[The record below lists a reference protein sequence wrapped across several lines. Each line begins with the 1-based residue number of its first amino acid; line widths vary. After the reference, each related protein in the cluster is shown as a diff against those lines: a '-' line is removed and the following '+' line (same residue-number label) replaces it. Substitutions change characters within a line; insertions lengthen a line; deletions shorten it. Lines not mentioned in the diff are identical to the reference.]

1 MKASSK
7 VGGVYNPDSKVG
19 GVCNPDVF
27 MWYTNNQFWTP
38 RPIYRWGHR
47 LTNLFCK
54 TVGRLRVQ
62 GVDHIPKEGGVL
74 LVSNHVSFLDPVI
87 VGSAASREVHYMA
100 RSNAFDIPGLGKL
113 ISVYN
118 AYPVNRGA
126 PDLGALRKTISLLQG
141 GKVVLIFPEGTR
153 SVDGTLGKARDGACF
168 IAHRAGVPTI
178 PVFHSGAERV
188 LPRNSRRLRRAQLTV
203 TFGEPLKL
211 TTEEFETRREM
222 YQHMGNQVME
232 AIADL
237 RDQTL
242 NS

>member
-1 MKASSK
+1 
-7 VGGVYNPDSKVG
+7 
-19 GVCNPDVF
+19 

-47 LTNLFCK
+47 LTSLFCK
-54 TVGRLRVQ
+54 VVGHLEAQ
-62 GVDHIPKEGGVL
+62 GVNHIPRKGGVL
-74 LVSNHVSFLDPVI
+74 FLSNHVSFLDPVI
-87 VGSAASREVHYMA
+87 VGSAANREVHYMA

-113 ISVYN
+113 IAVYN

-126 PDLGALRKTISLLQG
+126 PDLGALRKTISLLKEG
-141 GKVVLIFPEGTR
+141 NAVLIFPEGTR

-188 LPRNSRRLRRAQLTV
+188 LPRNSKRLRRAKLTV
-203 TFGEPLKL
+203 TFGEPLEL
-211 TTEEFETRREM
+211 ITEEFETRREM
-222 YQHMGNQVME
+222 YQHMGNQIME

-242 NS
+242 S

>member
-1 MKASSK
+1 
-7 VGGVYNPDSKVG
+7 VGHLEARGVE
-19 GVCNPDVF
+19 
-27 MWYTNNQFWTP
+27 
-38 RPIYRWGHR
+38 
-47 LTNLFCK
+47 
-54 TVGRLRVQ
+54 
-62 GVDHIPKEGGVL
+62 HIPREGGVL

-113 ISVYN
+113 IAVYN

-126 PDLGALRKTISLLQG
+126 PDLGALRKTISLLKNG
-141 GKVVLIFPEGTR
+141 NAVLIFPEGTR

-188 LPRNSRRLRRAQLTV
+188 LPRNSKRLRRSQLTV
-203 TFGEPLKL
+203 TFGEPLEL
-211 TTEEFETRREM
+211 TTGEFETKREM
-222 YQHMGNQVME
+222 YQHMGNQIME

-237 RDQTL
+237 REKTL
-242 NS
+242 S

>member
-1 MKASSK
+1 
-7 VGGVYNPDSKVG
+7 
-19 GVCNPDVF
+19 

-47 LTNLFCK
+47 LTSLFCK
-54 TVGRLRVQ
+54 TVGRLETH
-62 GVDHIPKEGGVL
+62 GVDHIPREGGVL
-74 LVSNHVSFLDPVI
+74 LISNHVSFLDPVI
-87 VGSAASREVHYMA
+87 IGSAASREIHYMA

-126 PDLGALRKTISLLQG
+126 PDLGALRKTISLLQAEN
-141 GKVVLIFPEGTR
+141 VVLMFPEGTR

-188 LPRNSRRLRRAQLTV
+188 LPRNSKRLRRSKLSV
-203 TFGEPLKL
+203 IFGEPLEL

-222 YQHMGNQVME
+222 YQHMGNQMME

-237 RDQTL
+237 RDQML
-242 NS
+242 NL

>member
-1 MKASSK
+1 MS
-7 VGGVYNPDSKVG
+7 VDPRDNRWEV
-19 GVCNPDVF
+19 

-38 RPIYRWGHR
+38 RPVYRWGHR

-54 TVGRLRVQ
+54 TVGHLEAQ
-62 GVDHIPKEGGVL
+62 GVEHIPREGGVL

-87 VGSAASREVHYMA
+87 VGSAANREIHFMA

-126 PDLGALRKTISLLQG
+126 PDLGALRKTISLLKAG
-141 GKVVLIFPEGTR
+141 NVVLMFPEGTR

-168 IAHRAGVPTI
+168 IAHRADVPTL
-178 PVFHSGAERV
+178 PVFHRGAERV
-188 LPRNSRRLRRAQLTV
+188 LPRNSKRLRRAKLTV
-203 TFGEPLKL
+203 TFGAPLEL
-211 TTEEFETRREM
+211 ITEGFETRREM
-222 YQHMGNQVME
+222 YQQMGTQMMA

-237 RDQTL
+237 RDQPFSL
-242 NS
+242 

>member
-1 MKASSK
+1 
-7 VGGVYNPDSKVG
+7 
-19 GVCNPDVF
+19 

-47 LTNLFCK
+47 LTSLFCK
-54 TVGRLRVQ
+54 TVGRLEAE
-62 GVDHIPKEGGVL
+62 GVEHIPREGGVL

-87 VGSAASREVHYMA
+87 VGSAASREIHYMA

-113 ISVYN
+113 IAAYN

-126 PDLGALRKTISLLQG
+126 PDLGALRKTISLLQAG
-141 GKVVLIFPEGTR
+141 NVVLMFPEGTR

-168 IAHRAGVPTI
+168 IAHRAGVPTL
-178 PVFHSGAERV
+178 PVFHSGAEQV
-188 LPRNSRRLRRAQLTV
+188 LPRNSKRLRRSKLRV
-203 TFGEPLKL
+203 IFGEPLEL

-222 YQHMGNQVME
+222 YQHMGNQMME

-237 RDQTL
+237 RDQML
-242 NS
+242 NL

>member
-1 MKASSK
+1 
-7 VGGVYNPDSKVG
+7 
-19 GVCNPDVF
+19 

-38 RPIYRWGHR
+38 RSLYRWGHR

-54 TVGRLRVQ
+54 TVGHLEAC
-62 GVDHIPKEGGVL
+62 GVEHIPREGGVL

-113 ISVYN
+113 IAAYN

-126 PDLGALRKTISLLQG
+126 PDLGALRKTISLLKNG
-141 GKVVLIFPEGTR
+141 NAVLIFPEGTR

-178 PVFHSGAERV
+178 PVFHKGAERV
-188 LPRNSRRLRRAQLTV
+188 LPRNSKRLRRSKLKV
-203 TFGEPLKL
+203 IFGEPLEL
-211 TTEEFETRREM
+211 TTGEFETRREM
-222 YQHMGNQVME
+222 YQHMGNQMME

-237 RDQTL
+237 RDHLL
-242 NS
+242 NV

>member
-1 MKASSK
+1 
-7 VGGVYNPDSKVG
+7 
-19 GVCNPDVF
+19 

-47 LTNLFCK
+47 LTSLFCK
-54 TVGRLRVQ
+54 TVGRLEAQ
-62 GVDHIPKEGGVL
+62 GVNNIPKEGGVL
-74 LVSNHVSFLDPVI
+74 FLSNHVSFLDPVI
-87 VGSAASREVHYMA
+87 VGSAANREIHYMA

-113 ISVYN
+113 IAVFN

-126 PDLGALRKTISLLQG
+126 PDLGALRKTISLLKDG
-141 GKVVLIFPEGTR
+141 NAVLIFPEGTR

-188 LPRNSRRLRRAQLTV
+188 LPRNSKRLRRAKLTV
-203 TFGEPLKL
+203 TFGEPLEL
-211 TTEEFETRREM
+211 TAEEFETRREM
-222 YQHMGNQVME
+222 YQQMGNQIME

-242 NS
+242 S